1 MKKVIVTG
9 ANGFVG
15 YWLIRELQ
23 NNGIILAVW
32 ESYRCGETEIDY
44 ETITSENLTEDLD
57 EVAKERQIKLAEQR
71 RIQEEENKK
80 REVLRKQR
88 EYDERKR
95 KYLELV
101 LRENIKE
108 NLSSLVQLRDK
119 NLNKDRGIT
128 ERKI

>member
-1 MKKVIVTG
+1 MENITDKLLETIFNR
-9 ANGFVG
+9 ANQYALTKWNNGEPDR
-15 YWLIRELQ
+15 LELQ

-95 KYLELV
+95 KYLELKKEF
-101 LRENIKE
+101 ENA
-108 NLSSLVQLRDK
+108 
-119 NLNKDRGIT
+119 
-128 ERKI
+128 